1 MTDSPHSHRSDAA
14 ATSSTRTRDEST
26 SLGSLA
32 EDPATRTRRKR
43 PRNTVGRRRI
53 RITTSI
59 IAVYVLAALIGPLLL
74 GYQSTST
81 RVEERLAPPGA
92 RLSDGSLAL
101 LGTNQVGQ
109 DMLAQ
114 ILAGARVSISVG
126 VATLLLAGLIGVTF
140 GLLAGFFG
148 GWVDSLLMRLADV
161 QLAFPSI
168 LLAIFIAS
176 VLGPSVVNI
185 VIVLAISNWVQ
196 FARVTRSQVLTL
208 KNREYVDAS
217 RTLGAGNAHLILRTI
232 LPGCIAPV
240 TVVATVELGQVIL
253 LEAALSFL
261 GVGVPIN
268 VASWG
273 STIANGRGYLADA
286 WWISTIPGI
295 ALAGLVITLGLLGDA
310 LRDRYDPKLRGR

>member
-1 MTDSPHSHRSDAA
+1 MTDAPHVHPPAAA
-14 ATSSTRTRDEST
+14 ATPSVGTLEGPAGPR
-26 SLGSLA
+26 GLA
-32 EDPATRTRRKR
+32 EEPAVSTRRKR
-43 PRNTVGRRRI
+43 PRNRIGRRRI
-53 RITTSI
+53 IITTSI
-59 IAVYVLAALIGPLLL
+59 IGVYVLAALVGPPLLD
-74 GYQSTST
+74 YQSTST
-81 RVEERLAPPGA
+81 RIDERLAPPGS
-92 RLSDGSLAL
+92 RLADGSLAL

-148 GWVDSLLMRLADV
+148 GWVDSMLMRLADV

-261 GVGVPIN
+261 GVGVPID

-286 WWISTIPGI
+286 WWISTLPGI